1 MSTPPTHVP
10 SPKPQK
16 RKYPSPSPSPSPSK
30 RILPNSSSLSS
41 SSIRL
46 PPRTNNHNQ
55 TSLLSPTASSNA
67 LPPSKRIKSD
77 DSVREDSGVHIDDKE
92 SDRRLG
98 IARIGTGPGKKKNA
112 GKVGGEGNVT
122 EKGEK
127 VKSTK
132 SSGMERISS
141 SSPKTKLSLSSPLA
155 SSFPQ
160 GQQSNDLEIVPYRS
174 LSSSFEDEQDE
185 KVKSE
190 ASDGE
195 VKKVGNGTIR
205 NGVNNRTMGGTSST
219 DDHSDC
225 PSTPVK
231 PKQRQNSKRS
241 LNTSTSAKNSSRLS
255 LKPSHSLPKNSTSRV
270 SVSPPVR
277 ERTAVMEE
285 REGLIKM
292 CMVRNDDSEESL
304 VLLTGL
310 KCVFQN
316 QLPKMPKE
324 YITRLVYDHDHQ
336 SLALI
341 KPHPDIYKIK
351 IVGGVTFRQFPSQ
364 KFAEIVF
371 CAVNSMEQVKGYGSH
386 LMNHLKDWI
395 IKRTPVEYFLT
406 YADNY
411 AVGFFKKN
419 GFTTEISFPESMWR
433 GYIKDYDGANIM
445 QCQLIKKVEYL
456 KTDELLS
463 KQKEAIRERVFSK
476 LDHDLPTYNGLSF
489 SKNGKKDPMEIPGLK
504 ESGWT
509 PEMDK
514 NARTGKRPSHYA
526 GMVSLLD
533 ELKKHNSSWPFQK
546 PVDPEEVPDYYTV
559 ITNPMDLST
568 IDRKIKANN
577 YKTVKD
583 FEDDVRKIFKNCR
596 VYNAEGTSYV
606 KLYTFLTRGE

>member
-10 SPKPQK
+10 SPKPPK
-16 RKYPSPSPSPSPSK
+16 RKYSSPSPSPSK
-30 RILPNSSSLSS
+30 RILANSSSLPS

-55 TSLLSPTASSNA
+55 TSSLSMTTSSNA

-77 DSVREDSGVHIDDKE
+77 DSGREDNGVKIEDRE

-112 GKVGGEGNVT
+112 GKVGGEGNVA

-127 VKSTK
+127 S
-132 SSGMERISS
+132 
-141 SSPKTKLSLSSPLA
+141 KLSLSSPLA
-155 SSFPQ
+155 SSSPQ
-160 GQQSNDLEIVPYRS
+160 GQQPNDLEIDPKRS
-174 LSSSFEDEQDE
+174 LSSNFEDEQDE
-185 KVKSE
+185 KVESE
-190 ASDGE
+190 ASGDEE
-195 VKKVGNGTIR
+195 VKKIGNGKVH

-231 PKQRQNSKRS
+231 PTQRQNSKRS
-241 LNTSTSAKNSSRLS
+241 LKTSTSTKNSSNVSRLS
-255 LKPSHSLPKNSTSRV
+255 LKASHSLPKNSTSRA
-270 SVSPPVR
+270 SVSQSSPAASPVR
-277 ERTAVMEE
+277 ERTAVTEE
-285 REGLIKM
+285 REGIIKM
-292 CMVRNDDSEESL
+292 RMVRNDDSEESL

-341 KPHPDIYKIK
+341 KPHPDVYKIK

-386 LMNHLKDWI
+386 LMNHLKDWT
-395 IKRTPVEYFLT
+395 IKSTPVEYFLT

-456 KTDELLS
+456 KTDEILS
-463 KQKEAIRERVFSK
+463 KQKEAIRARVFSK
-476 LDHDLPTYNGLSF
+476 LDDDLRIYKGLSF
-489 SKNGKKDPMEIPGLK
+489 GKNGKKIDPMEIPGLK

-514 NARTGKRPSHYA
+514 
-526 GMVSLLD
+526 
-533 ELKKHNSSWPFQK
+533 
-546 PVDPEEVPDYYTV
+546 
-559 ITNPMDLST
+559 
-568 IDRKIKANN
+568 
-577 YKTVKD
+577 
-583 FEDDVRKIFKNCR
+583 
-596 VYNAEGTSYV
+596 
-606 KLYTFLTRGE
+606 